1 MAFIQFV
8 NTRVI
13 ANAPPSRQKRL
24 ELEMVEEMDVVS
36 DKGEGGDGDKGA
48 GSGGGKVVDGS
59 DKGKKDGGGKAKFLS
74 FSV

>member
-36 DKGEGGDGDKGA
+36 DKGEGGDGDK
-48 GSGGGKVVDGS
+48 VVDGS